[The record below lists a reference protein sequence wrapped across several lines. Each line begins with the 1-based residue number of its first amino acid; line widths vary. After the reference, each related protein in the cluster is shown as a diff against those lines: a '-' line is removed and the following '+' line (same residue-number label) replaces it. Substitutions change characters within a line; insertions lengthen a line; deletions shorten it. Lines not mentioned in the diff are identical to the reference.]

1 MISLVIPPAGTV
13 VSLDEAKVQARV
25 EVDQDDVL
33 IQYLIDAATEA
44 AQEFTQRAF
53 LEQEWEYWLPCFPSA
68 KRFIELPRPP
78 LIEVNEVV
86 YLDAQGVEQSLDEY
100 SVYRVLAPTGPR
112 APKGQIVLNAG
123 MSWPATLAVPD
134 AVKIRFT
141 AGYELVP
148 EPIKQAIKIHVA
160 DLYENRENTV
170 LTGAVLQQVP
180 FNVNAILM
188 PYRVGEKFAI

>member
-1 MISLVIPPAGTV
+1 MISLVAPPTGTV

-25 EVDQDDVL
+25 EVSVDDVL
-33 IQYLIDAATEA
+33 IQYLIDTATEY
-44 AQEFTQRAF
+44 AQEFTERAL
-53 LEQEWEYWLPCFPSA
+53 LEQEWELFLPGFPA
-68 KRFIELPRPP
+68 KRYIQLPRPP
-78 LIEVNEVV
+78 LIEVNEIT

-100 SVYRVLAPTGPR
+100 SVYRVLAPQGPR

-148 EPIKQAIKIHVA
+148 EPIKQAIKVHVA

>member
-53 LEQEWEYWLPCFPSA
+53 LEQEWELWLPGFPST
-68 KRFIELPRPP
+68 KRYIQLPRPP

-86 YLDAQGVEQSLDEY
+86 YLDAQGVEQLLDEY
-100 SVYRVLAPTGPR
+100 SVYRVIAPTGPR
-112 APKGQIVLNAG
+112 AAKGQIVLNAG
-123 MSWPATLAVPD
+123 FSWPATLAVPD